1 MSHSAIITSVNIGCI
16 QNLCRKGRFW
26 SKVQPSKLSKGRR
39 FVALDY
45 AQRTT
50 TLNDNATPPRTR
62 PPCRYT
68 RGNAPTLVTD
78 AKLTPDQNC
87 QQHCIAAH
95 IIGTDD
101 FMYTQILLQYH
112 LPLRQKL
119 TNHFFAALLLA
130 YK

>member
-26 SKVQPSKLSKGRR
+26 SKVQPSN
-39 FVALDY
+39 VC
-45 AQRTT
+45 QREKVRCSGLRTTT

-62 PPCRYT
+62 LPCRYT

-78 AKLTPDQNC
+78 AMLTPDQNRL
-87 QQHCIAAH
+87 HCIAAH
-95 IIGTDD
+95 IMWTDD